1 MKSTKIVCTI
11 GPAAN
16 SVKVL
21 KQMLLE
27 GMDVARFN
35 MSHGTHE
42 NHLELI
48 NNARAAQEELGLPLS
63 ILIDTK
69 GPEIRVGNFENGGV
83 TLAKGKLF
91 VLTTQN
97 VLGTDSIAHVNYPHL
112 PAAVKKGTCLLLND
126 GNIELCVQSVKNN
139 EILTKVVVGGF
150 LADKKSIN
158 VPNVH
163 IQMPYIS
170 EQDKKDIKFA
180 CDVDADYLAISFV
193 RSAQD
198 VLSVKKLLAKYG
210 KPNIKIISK
219 IECEQ
224 GVANA
229 HEILHESDG
238 IMVAR
243 GDLGVEIDFAQ
254 IPLIQKEIISECN
267 DHGKISIIATQM
279 MESMS
284 ERNRPTRAEISD
296 VANAICDGATAVMLS
311 GETSAGRH
319 PALCVQTMARI
330 VEQMDSA
337 SEGNNF
343 AYIKPDNMS
352 MAGNVGYGVCAL
364 EYALGE
370 SAICCINDTAVAKA
384 ISNFRPNT
392 TIMLFTNNAKE
403 YNEANLFFG
412 VTPVYID
419 KDLSAETCIKY
430 MAAKKVVKRNTSII
444 LVSNNTIKVVK
455 V

>member
-16 SVKVL
+16 SIKVL

-210 KPNIKIISK
+210 CVGSVCLFRDQNLLYT
-219 IECEQ
+219 
-224 GVANA
+224 G
-229 HEILHESDG
+229 LHST
-238 IMVAR
+238 
-243 GDLGVEIDFAQ
+243 
-254 IPLIQKEIISECN
+254 C
-267 DHGKISIIATQM
+267 T
-279 MESMS
+279 
-284 ERNRPTRAEISD
+284 
-296 VANAICDGATAVMLS
+296 
-311 GETSAGRH
+311 
-319 PALCVQTMARI
+319 LC
-330 VEQMDSA
+330 
-337 SEGNNF
+337 
-343 AYIKPDNMS
+343 
-352 MAGNVGYGVCAL
+352 L
-364 EYALGE
+364 
-370 SAICCINDTAVAKA
+370 
-384 ISNFRPNT
+384 
-392 TIMLFTNNAKE
+392 
-403 YNEANLFFG
+403 
-412 VTPVYID
+412 
-419 KDLSAETCIKY
+419 
-430 MAAKKVVKRNTSII
+430 
-444 LVSNNTIKVVK
+444 
-455 V
+455 